1 MGLDM
6 YLNRIPRFENC
17 TAKDVDAIEGY
28 FDWKERKAEGSSYA
42 QCTLKEWCG
51 VSYDELNKRAINFYK
66 PFYTVK
72 YYAWD
77 TEHKYPHKYIHEQ
90 VGCWRKANAIHKWFV
105 DNVQDGVDD
114 CGYYEVS
121 REQLEE
127 LLNICKI
134 VVGASPMAE
143 GWIKN
148 GERYANGMW
157 CPIFEEGEYVADI
170 EKAKELLPT
179 QGGFFFG
186 STDYDQ
192 WYMEDIKDTI
202 EILTKVLE
210 ETDFDTQMIAYSS
223 SW

>member
-6 YLNRIPRFENC
+6 YLDKCDRRAWGYKGF
-17 TAKDVDAIEGY
+17 DAEEV
-28 FDWKERKAEGSSYA
+28 KESNPKLYE
-42 QCTLKEWCG
+42 EM
-51 VSYDELNKRAINFYK
+51 K
-66 PFYTVK
+66 PFLTTRGK
-72 YYAWD
+72 YYPWESIF
-77 TEHKYPHKYIHEQ
+77 TE
-90 VGCWRKANAIHKWFV
+90 VGYWRKANAIHKWFV

-127 LLNICKI
+127 LLDICKI